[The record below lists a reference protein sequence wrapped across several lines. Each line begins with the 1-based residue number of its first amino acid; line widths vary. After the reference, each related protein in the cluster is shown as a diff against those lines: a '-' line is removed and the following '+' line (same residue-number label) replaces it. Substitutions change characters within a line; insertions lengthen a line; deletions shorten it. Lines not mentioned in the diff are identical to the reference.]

1 MSKFFPM
8 LKKILPLILLA
19 ASFSATAQKFTI
31 RGQAT
36 DTLKSGMPSATVMLL
51 QVKDS
56 ALVSFG
62 STDRQGQ
69 FELKNV
75 SRGDYHLKVTFVG
88 YATAVKHISPAD
100 FTEPILQIG
109 RLEMAPVSKEL
120 EALVIKGEKAPV
132 TVKRD
137 TIEFNAGSF
146 RVKQNANV
154 EDLLKKMPGID
165 VETDGS
171 IKAQGEQVQRV
182 TVDGREFF
190 GRDPKLATRNLPADA
205 IDKVQVFDRKSDQ
218 AAFTGID
225 DGQREKTIN
234 LELKEEKRNG
244 AFGNIMG
251 GAGIDDRFQARAS
264 INRFSKGE
272 QLSFLGMGNN
282 VNEQGFSMDDYMNF
296 SGGSQQ
302 MAGGGGRMTVQMD
315 PSSTGGV
322 PLNFGGRQ
330 NGILTNYAGGLN
342 TNQDLGTKTKLN
354 ASYFYNNLNQ
364 NVSQLLN
371 RINYLPNGSYDFNQV
386 SKQVNQSDNHR
397 GNLVIDH
404 QLDSA
409 NSFKFTA
416 SATLTNT
423 EQTIQ
428 SNSQTMNINDQLQ
441 NESVRNTYTEG
452 RSTNLNSSLLYRHRF
467 PKKGRT
473 LSTTLTLGISQSN
486 SDGSLLSTN
495 EFFTAVPEKKI
506 IEQTNTQNNDN
517 QTYGANF
524 SYTEP
529 LGGRKYL
536 EANYS
541 IRTNRND
548 VIRDVYNVDGST
560 PVYNDTLSNRY
571 NSNYLYNRPGIN
583 LRVNRQKFNFTI
595 GASYQHTRLKGDLT
609 LRDTTIDRTFE
620 NLLPVVRFNYDFS
633 SLKHFRLD
641 YETAMQEP
649 SIQQLQPVIDNSD
662 PLNLSSGNPNL
673 RPGFAHMLRLNY
685 TQYDPATG
693 IGFFA
698 FFNTTYTKNAI
709 TYSQTVDPETLV
721 RLTVPVNVDHNLRTS
736 ANFNFGFPIRKV
748 SSRFSFG
755 PSVSYTRGINLINL
769 EENRSDT
776 RTYGGNFRY
785 DYNFKEVLTL
795 GLSANLSQNKT
806 EYSFNTAQ
814 NQQYLNETYAADL
827 NISFLKNY
835 AVDATYTFYHY
846 RSQTTGFDTTIPIV
860 NLSISR
866 FVLKN
871 NVGELKFAV
880 VNALDKSLGVSQT
893 ATSNYLQ
900 QETTNNL
907 GRYYMISF
915 TYALNKQLNP
925 MGGGRGRRGGMR
937 MMINN

>member
-1 MSKFFPM
+1 MIRS
-8 LKKILPLILLA
+8 LLA
-19 ASFSATAQKFTI
+19 LALLFVMLNASAQKFSI

-36 DTLKSGMPSATVMLL
+36 DTLKGGMPSATVMLL
-51 QVKDS
+51 QAKDS

-62 STDRQGQ
+62 STDRQGM

-75 SRGDYHLKVTFVG
+75 NRGNYHLKITFVG
-88 YATAVKHISPAD
+88 YATAFREIRADD
-100 FTEPILQIG
+100 FTNPVLDMG
-109 RLEMAPVSKEL
+109 RLTMSPVSREL
-120 EALVIKGEKAPV
+120 DELVVKGEKAPV

-146 RVKQNANV
+146 KVKTNANV
-154 EDLLKKMPGID
+154 EDLLKKMPGMEVD
-165 VETDGS
+165 TDGS
-171 IKAQGEQVQRV
+171 IRAQGEQVQRV
-182 TVDGREFF
+182 MVDGREFF

-205 IDKVQVFDRKSDQ
+205 IDKVQVYDKKSDQ
-218 AAFTGID
+218 AVFTGID

-244 AFGNIMG
+244 AFGNMMG
-251 GAGIDDRFQARAS
+251 GAGTEDRFQAKAN
-264 INRFSKGE
+264 INKFSKGD

-302 MAGGGGRMTVQMD
+302 MAGAGGGRMTIQMD
-315 PSSTGGV
+315 GNNLGGV

-330 NGILTNYAGGLN
+330 NGIITNYAGGLN
-342 TNQDLGTKTKLN
+342 TNQDIGTKTKLG

-364 NVSQLLN
+364 NISQLLN
-371 RINYLPNGSYDFNQV
+371 RINYLPNGSYDFNQT
-386 SKQVNQSDNHR
+386 SRQVNQSDNHR
-397 GNLVIDH
+397 GNLTLDH

-423 EQTIQ
+423 EQTVQ
-428 SNSQTMNINDQLQ
+428 SLSRTYNVGDSLQ
-441 NESVRNTYTEG
+441 NQSVRDSYTKG

-467 PKKGRT
+467 AKKGRT
-473 LSTTLTLGISQSN
+473 LSATLSLGLSENN
-486 SDGSLLSTN
+486 SDGTLQSTN
-495 EFFTAVPEKKI
+495 EFYTLTTEKKI
-506 IEQTNTQNNDN
+506 IAQTNNQKNQN
-517 QTYGANF
+517 QSYGAQF

-536 EANYS
+536 EVNYS

-548 VIRDVYNVDGST
+548 VIRDVYNVNAGV

-571 NSNYLYNRPGIN
+571 KSNYVYNRPGFN
-583 LRVNRQKFNFTI
+583 LRMNRQKFNITV
-595 GASYQHTRLKGDLT
+595 GASYQHTQLKGDLT
-609 LRDTTIDRTFE
+609 LRDTSINRTFE
-620 NLLPVVRFNYDFS
+620 NILPVVRFNYDFS
-633 SLKHFRLD
+633 SLKHFRFD
-641 YETAMQEP
+641 YETSMQEP

-673 RPGFAHMLRLNY
+673 RPAYAHQFRLNY
-685 TQYDPATG
+685 TQFDPASS

-698 FFNTTYTKNAI
+698 FVNATYTTNAI
-709 TYSQTVDPETLV
+709 AYSQTVNPVTLV
-721 RLTVPVNVDHNLRTS
+721 RLTVPVNVADNFRVS
-736 ANFNFGFPIRKV
+736 GNFNFGFPIRKL
-748 SSRFSFG
+748 SSRLSLG
-755 PSVSYTRGINLINL
+755 PTVSYVRGINLINL
-769 EENRSDT
+769 QENRSDQ
-776 RTYGGNFRY
+776 RTYGGTFRY
-785 DYNFKEVLTL
+785 DFTFKELLTL
-795 GLSANLSQNKT
+795 GLSANLSQNRT
-806 EYSFNTAQ
+806 EYSFNTKQ
-814 NQQYLNETYAADL
+814 NQQYLNETYSSEL
-827 NISFLKNY
+827 NINFLKNY
-835 AVDATYTFYHY
+835 AFGGSYDFYHY
-846 RSQTTGFDTTIPIV
+846 RSQTTSFDQTIPII

-866 FVLKN
+866 YLLKN
-871 NVGELKFAV
+871 NAGELKFAV

-925 MGGGRGRRGGMR
+925 MGGGRGGRRGGMR
-937 MMINN
+937 MMMNEH

>member
-1 MSKFFPM
+1 MRKR
-8 LKKILPLILLA
+8 ILFLVSLSLLIA
-19 ASFSATAQKFTI
+19 FSGRAQKFTI

-36 DTLKSGMPSATVMLL
+36 DTTRTGMPSATVMLL
-51 QVKDS
+51 QAKDS

-62 STDRQGQ
+62 STDRQGM

-75 SRGDYHLKVTFVG
+75 NRGDYQLKITFVG
-88 YATAVKHISPAD
+88 YQPATKRLSAGD
-100 FTEPILQIG
+100 FTSPVMELG
-109 RLEMAPVSKEL
+109 RLSMEPVSKEL
-120 EALVIKGEKAPV
+120 DALVVKGEKAPV

-146 RVKQNANV
+146 RTKQNANV
-154 EDLLKKMPGID
+154 EDLLKKMPGIE

-171 IKAQGEQVQRV
+171 IRAQGEQVQRV

-205 IDKVQVFDRKSDQ
+205 IDKVQVFDKKSDQ
-218 AAFTGID
+218 AVFTGID

-244 AFGNIMG
+244 AFGNMMA
-251 GAGIDDRFQARAS
+251 GAGTDDRFQAKAS
-264 INRFSKGE
+264 VNKFAKGE

-302 MAGGGGRMTVQMD
+302 MMGGGGGRMTIQLDGNSM
-315 PSSTGGV
+315 GGV

-342 TNQDLGTKTKLN
+342 TNQDFGTKTKLN

-364 NVSQLLN
+364 NISQVLN
-371 RINYLPNGSYDFNQV
+371 RINYVPNGNYEFNQT
-386 SKQVNQSDNHR
+386 SRQENQSDNHR
-397 GNLVIDH
+397 GNLVLDH
-404 QLDSA
+404 LLDSA

-423 EQTIQ
+423 EQSVQ
-428 SNSQTMNINDQLQ
+428 SISQTMNLNDQLQ
-441 NESVRNTYTEG
+441 NESIRDTYTKG

-467 PKKGRT
+467 AKKGRT
-473 LSTTLTLGISQSN
+473 LSTTLTLGLSETN
-486 SDGSLLSTN
+486 SDGTLQSTN
-495 EFFTAVPEKKI
+495 EFFTTVPEKKV
-506 IEQTNTQNNDN
+506 IEQTNTQQNEN
-517 QTYGANF
+517 QTYGAQF
-524 SYTEP
+524 SFTEP

-541 IRTNRND
+541 IRTNLND
-548 VIRDVYNVDGST
+548 VVRDVYNVNGGSS
-560 PVYNDTLSNRY
+560 VYNDTLSNRY
-571 NSNYLYNRPGIN
+571 KSNYLYSRPGLN
-583 LRVNRQKFNFTI
+583 LRVNRQKFNFTV
-595 GASYQHTRLKGDLT
+595 GVSYQNTRLRGDLT

-641 YETAMQEP
+641 YETSMQEP
-649 SIQQLQPVIDNSD
+649 TIQQLQPVIDNSD

-673 RPGFAHMLRLNY
+673 LPGYSHTVRLNY
-685 TQYDPATG
+685 TQFDPASG

-698 FFNTTYTKNAI
+698 FLNSTYTKDAI
-709 TYSQTVDPETLV
+709 TYSQSVDPQTLV
-721 RLTVPVNVDHNLRTS
+721 RLTVPVNVDYNLRVS
-736 ANFNFGFPIRKV
+736 GNFNFGFPIRKLN
-748 SSRFSFG
+748 SRINVG
-755 PSVSYTRGINLINL
+755 PSTTYTRGLTLINL
-769 EENRSDT
+769 QENRSDT

-785 DYNFKEVLTL
+785 DYTYKEILTL
-795 GLSANLSQNKT
+795 GLSANISQNKT

-814 NQQYLNETYAADL
+814 NQQYLNETYGADL
-827 NISFLKNY
+827 NVSFLKNY
-835 AVDATYTFYHY
+835 AFDATYNFYHY
-846 RSQTTGFDTTIPIV
+846 RSQTTGFDQTIPIV

-866 FVLKN
+866 FLLKN

-880 VNALDKSLGVSQT
+880 VNALDKSMGVSQT

-937 MMINN
+937 MMMN

>member
-1 MSKFFPM
+1 MRKR
-8 LKKILPLILLA
+8 ILFLAFLSLLLA
-19 ASFSATAQKFTI
+19 FSARAQKFTI

-36 DTLKSGMPSATVMLL
+36 DSTKVGMPSATVMLL
-51 QVKDS
+51 QAKDS

-62 STDRQGQ
+62 STDRQGM

-75 SRGDYHLKVTFVG
+75 SRGDYQLKITFVG
-88 YATAVKHISPAD
+88 YLPATKQLSAAD
-100 FTEPILQIG
+100 FSAPVLDLG
-109 RLEMAPVSKEL
+109 RLSMEPVSKEL
-120 EALVIKGEKAPV
+120 EALVVKGEKAPV

-146 RVKQNANV
+146 RTKQNANV
-154 EDLLKKMPGID
+154 EDLLKKMPGIE

-171 IKAQGEQVQRV
+171 IRAQGEQVQRV

-205 IDKVQVFDRKSDQ
+205 IDKVQVFDKKSDQ
-218 AAFTGID
+218 AVFTGID

-244 AFGNIMG
+244 AFGSMMA
-251 GAGIDDRFQARAS
+251 GAGTDDRFQAKAS
-264 INRFSKGE
+264 VNKFAKGE

-302 MAGGGGRMTVQMD
+302 MMGGGGGRMTIQLDGNSM
-315 PSSTGGV
+315 GGV

-342 TNQDLGTKTKLN
+342 TNQDFGTKTKLN

-364 NVSQLLN
+364 NISQVLN
-371 RINYLPNGSYDFNQV
+371 RINYVPNGNYEFNQT
-386 SKQVNQSDNHR
+386 SRQENQSDNHR
-397 GNLVIDH
+397 GNLVLDH

-423 EQTIQ
+423 EQSVQ
-428 SNSQTMNINDQLQ
+428 SISQTMNLSDQLQ
-441 NESVRNTYTEG
+441 NESIRDTYTKG

-467 PKKGRT
+467 AKKGRT
-473 LSTTLTLGISQSN
+473 LSTTLTLGLSETN
-486 SDGSLLSTN
+486 SDGTLQSTN
-495 EFFTAVPEKKI
+495 EFFTTVPEKKV
-506 IEQTNTQNNDN
+506 IEQTNTQENEN
-517 QTYGANF
+517 QSYGAQF
-524 SYTEP
+524 SFTEP

-548 VIRDVYNVDGST
+548 VVRDVYNVNGGT
-560 PVYNDTLSNRY
+560 AVYNDTLSNRY
-571 NSNYLYNRPGIN
+571 KSNYLYSRPGLN
-583 LRVNRQKFNFTI
+583 LRVNRQKFNFTV
-595 GASYQHTRLKGDLT
+595 GVSYQNTRLKGDLT

-641 YETAMQEP
+641 YETSMQEP
-649 SIQQLQPVIDNSD
+649 TIQQLQPVIDNSD

-673 RPGFAHMLRLNY
+673 LPGYSHMVRLNY
-685 TQYDPATG
+685 TQFDPASG

-698 FFNTTYTKNAI
+698 FLNSTYTKDAI
-709 TYSQTVDPETLV
+709 TYSQSVDPQTLV
-721 RLTVPVNVDHNLRTS
+721 RLTVPVNVDYNLRVS
-736 ANFNFGFPIRKV
+736 GNFNFGFPIRKLN
-748 SSRFSFG
+748 SRINVG
-755 PSVSYTRGINLINL
+755 PSTTYTRGLTLINL
-769 EENRSDT
+769 QENRSDT

-785 DYNFKEVLTL
+785 DYTYKEILTL
-795 GLSANLSQNKT
+795 GLSANISQNKT

-814 NQQYLNETYAADL
+814 NQQYLNETYGADL
-827 NISFLKNY
+827 NVSFLKNY
-835 AVDATYTFYHY
+835 AFDATYNFYHY
-846 RSQTTGFDTTIPIV
+846 RSQTTGFDQTIPIV

-866 FVLKN
+866 FLLKN

-880 VNALDKSLGVSQT
+880 VNALDKSMGVSQT

-925 MGGGRGRRGGMR
+925 MGGGRGRRGGGMR
-937 MMINN
+937 MMMNN

>member
-1 MSKFFPM
+1 MI
-8 LKKILPLILLA
+8 KILTFLLLLV
-19 ASFSATAQKFTI
+19 SAGTSAQKFII
-31 RGQAT
+31 RGQAM
-36 DTLKSGMPSATVMLL
+36 DTNKAAMPSATVMLL
-51 QVKDS
+51 QAKDS
-56 ALVSFG
+56 TLVSFG
-62 STDRQGQ
+62 STDKQGM

-75 SRGDYHLKVTFVG
+75 IRGDYHLKITFVG
-88 YATAVKHISPAD
+88 YAAAVRVISAAD
-100 FTEPILQIG
+100 FTTPVIDLGRLMMEPISQ
-109 RLEMAPVSKEL
+109 EL
-120 EALVIKGEKAPV
+120 EAFVVKGEKAPV

-146 RVKQNANV
+146 KVKPNANV
-154 EDLLKKMPGID
+154 EDLIRKMPGME

-171 IKAQGEQVQRV
+171 IRAQGEQVQRV

-205 IDKVQVFDRKSDQ
+205 VDKVQVFDKKSDQ

-244 AFGNIMG
+244 AFGNMMA
-251 GAGIDDRFQARAS
+251 GAGTDDRYQARAS

-302 MAGGGGRMTVQMD
+302 MMSGGGGRMTITMD
-315 PSSTGGV
+315 GNNSSGV

-342 TNQDLGTKTKLN
+342 TNQDFGTRTRTN
-354 ASYFYNNLNQ
+354 ASYFYNNLHQ
-364 NVSQLLN
+364 DISQVLN
-371 RINYLPNGSYDFNQV
+371 RINYLPNGSYNFNQE
-386 SKQVNQSDNHR
+386 SRQVNQSDNHR
-397 GNLVIDH
+397 GNLVLDH
-404 QLDSA
+404 MLDSA
-409 NSFKFTA
+409 NSFKFNA

-423 EQTIQ
+423 DQNVQ
-428 SNSQTMNINDQLQ
+428 SVAQTMNINNQLQ
-441 NESVRNTYTEG
+441 NESIRNTQTYG
-452 RSTNLNSSLLYRHRF
+452 RSSNLNTSLLYRHRF
-467 PKKGRT
+467 PKIGRT
-473 LSTTLTLGISQSN
+473 ISTTLTFGIGQNN
-486 SDGSLLSTN
+486 SDGTLVSTN
-495 EFFTAVPEKKI
+495 EFFTTVPEEKI
-506 IEQTNTQNNDN
+506 IEQTNTQRNDSRS
-517 QTYGANF
+517 YGATV

-529 LGGRKYL
+529 LGGRRYL

-541 IRTNRND
+541 IRTNLND
-548 VIRDVYNVDGST
+548 VIRDVYNVNGGT
-560 PVYNDTLSNRY
+560 AVYNDTLSNRY

-583 LRVNRQKFNFTI
+583 LRINRQKFNFTV

-620 NLLPVVRFNYDFS
+620 NILPVARFNYDFS

-641 YETAMQEP
+641 YETSMQEP
-649 SIQQLQPVIDNSD
+649 TIQQLQPVVDNSD

-673 RPGFAHMLRLNY
+673 RPGFTQLLRLHY
-685 TQYDPATG
+685 SQFDPASG

-698 FFNTTYTKNAI
+698 MVNTTYTTNAI
-709 TYSQTVDPETLV
+709 TYSQTVDPQTLV
-721 RLTVPVNVDHNLRTS
+721 RLTVPVNVDYNLRS
-736 ANFNFGFPIRKV
+736 SGNFNFGFPIRKI
-748 SSRFSFG
+748 SSRVSIG
-755 PSVSYTRGINLINL
+755 PTVSYTRGLNLINL

-776 RTYGGNFRY
+776 RTYGGNVRY
-785 DYNFKEVLTL
+785 DYSYKEIVNL
-795 GLSANLSQNKT
+795 GLSANLSRNRT

-814 NQQYLNETYAADL
+814 NQQYLNETYSSDL
-827 NISFLKNY
+827 NITFLKNY
-835 AVDATYTFYHY
+835 AFDCSYTFYHY
-846 RSQTTGFDTTIPIV
+846 RSQTTGFDTTIPIL
-860 NLSISR
+860 NLAVSR
-866 FVLKN
+866 FLLKN
-871 NVGELKFAV
+871 NVGELKLAV
-880 VNALDKSLGVSQT
+880 VNALDKGLGASQT

-900 QETTNNL
+900 TEVTNNL

-925 MGGGRGRRGGMR
+925 MGGGRGRRQGGMR

>member
-1 MSKFFPM
+1 MI
-8 LKKILPLILLA
+8 KKILLPTLVLLSL
-19 ASFSATAQKFTI
+19 ASSAQKFVI

-51 QVKDS
+51 QQKDS
-56 ALVSFG
+56 SLVSFG
-62 STDRQGQ
+62 STDRQGV
-69 FELKNV
+69 FELKNIA
-75 SRGDYHLKVTFVG
+75 RGDYQLKITFVG
-88 YATAVKHISPAD
+88 YATAIRKVAASEFSSPVLD
-100 FTEPILQIG
+100 LG
-109 RLEMAPVSKEL
+109 RLTMAPVSKEL
-120 EALVIKGEKAPV
+120 EELVIKGDKAPV

-146 RVKQNANV
+146 KVKQNANV
-154 EDLLKKMPGID
+154 EDLLKKMPGIE

-171 IKAQGEQVQRV
+171 IRAQGEQVQRV
-182 TVDGREFF
+182 MVDGREFF

-205 IDKVQVFDRKSDQ
+205 IDKVQVFDKKSDQ

-244 AFGNIMG
+244 AFGNMMA
-251 GAGIDDRFQARAS
+251 GAGTDDRFQARAS
-264 INRFSKGE
+264 INKFAKGE

-302 MAGGGGRMTVQMD
+302 MMGGGGGGRMTLQLDGNNMN
-315 PSSTGGV
+315 GV

-342 TNQDLGTKTKLN
+342 TNQDFGTKTKLN

-364 NVSQLLN
+364 NISQVLN
-371 RINYLPNGSYDFNQV
+371 RINYLPNGSYNFNQA
-386 SKQVNQSDNHR
+386 SKQLNQSDNHR

-404 QLDSA
+404 AIDSA
-409 NSFKFTA
+409 NSLKFTA
-416 SATLTNT
+416 SGTLTHS
-423 EQTIQ
+423 EQSIQ
-428 SNSQTMNINDQLQ
+428 SVSQTYNTSGGLQ
-441 NESVRNTYTEG
+441 NESIRDTYNKGKTA
-452 RSTNLNSSLLYRHRF
+452 NLNSSLLYRHRF

-473 LSTTLTLGISQSN
+473 ISTTLTAGISQTD
-486 SDGSLLSTN
+486 SDGTLSSTN
-495 EFFTAVPEKKI
+495 EFFTTVPEKKV
-506 IEQTNTQNNDN
+506 IEQTNTQKNENY
-517 QTYGANF
+517 TYGAQV

-548 VIRDVYNVDGST
+548 VIRDVYDINSGT

-571 NSNYLYNRPGIN
+571 NSNYLYSRPGLN
-583 LRVNRQKFNFTI
+583 LRVNRQKFNFTV
-595 GASYQHTRLKGDLT
+595 GASYQNTRLKGDLT

-620 NLLPVVRFNYDFS
+620 NILPVARFNYDFTS
-633 SLKHFRLD
+633 FKHLTFN
-641 YETAMQEP
+641 YETNMQEP
-649 SIQQLQPVIDNSD
+649 TIQQLQPVVDNTD

-673 RPGFAHMLRLNY
+673 SPGYAHQFRLGY
-685 TQYDPATG
+685 TQFDPASS

-698 FFNTTYTKNAI
+698 FINSTYTTNAI
-709 TYSQTVDPETLV
+709 AYSQTVDPQTLV
-721 RLTVPVNVDHNLRTS
+721 RLTVPVNVDYNLRLS
-736 ANFNFGFPIRKV
+736 GNFNFGFPIKKLN
-748 SSRFSFG
+748 SRFSLG
-755 PSVSYTRGINLINL
+755 PNYTYSRGITLINL
-769 EENRSDT
+769 QENRSDT
-776 RTYGGNFRY
+776 RTYGGNVRY
-785 DYNFKEVLTL
+785 DYTFKEVLTL
-795 GLSANLSQNKT
+795 GLTANISQNKT
-806 EYSFNTAQ
+806 EYSFSTAQ
-814 NQQYLNETYAADL
+814 NQQYLNETYGADL
-827 NISFLKNY
+827 NINFLKNY
-835 AVDATYTFYHY
+835 SFATNYDFYHY
-846 RSQTTGFDTTIPIV
+846 RSQTTGFDQTIPILNASV
-860 NLSISR
+860 SR
-866 FVLKN
+866 FLLKN
-871 NVGELKFAV
+871 NVGELKLSV

-900 QETTNNL
+900 QETMNNL

-925 MGGGRGRRGGMR
+925 MGGGRGGRRGGMR

>member
-1 MSKFFPM
+1 M
-8 LKKILPLILLA
+8 IRTLLA
-19 ASFSATAQKFTI
+19 LTFLLVILNASAQKFSV

-36 DTLKSGMPSATVMLL
+36 DTLKGGMPSATVMLL
-51 QVKDS
+51 QAKDS

-62 STDRQGQ
+62 STDRQGM

-75 SRGDYHLKVTFVG
+75 NRGNYHLKITFVG
-88 YATAVKHISPAD
+88 YATAFREIRSDD
-100 FTEPILQIG
+100 FTTPVLDMG
-109 RLEMAPVSKEL
+109 RLTMAPVSREL
-120 EALVIKGEKAPV
+120 DELIVKGEKAPV

-146 RVKQNANV
+146 KVKTNANV
-154 EDLLKKMPGID
+154 EDLLKKMPGMEVD
-165 VETDGS
+165 TDGS
-171 IKAQGEQVQRV
+171 IRAQGEQVQRV
-182 TVDGREFF
+182 MVDGREFF

-205 IDKVQVFDRKSDQ
+205 IEKVQVYDKKSDQ
-218 AAFTGID
+218 AVFTGID

-244 AFGNIMG
+244 AFGNMMG
-251 GAGIDDRFQARAS
+251 GAGTEDRFQAKAN
-264 INRFSKGE
+264 INKFSKGD

-302 MAGGGGRMTVQMD
+302 LAGAGGGRMTIQVD
-315 PSSTGGV
+315 GNNSSGV

-330 NGILTNYAGGLN
+330 NGIITNYAGGLN
-342 TNQDLGTKTKLN
+342 TNQDIGTKTKLG

-364 NVSQLLN
+364 NISQLLN
-371 RINYLPNGSYDFNQV
+371 RINYLPNGSYDFNQT
-386 SKQVNQSDNHR
+386 SRQVNQSDNHR
-397 GNLVIDH
+397 GNLTLDH

-423 EQTIQ
+423 EQTLK
-428 SNSQTMNINDQLQ
+428 SLSQTYNVSDLLQ
-441 NESVRNTYTEG
+441 NQSVRDSYTKG

-467 PKKGRT
+467 AKKGRT
-473 LSTTLTLGISQSN
+473 LSTTLSLGLSENN
-486 SDGSLLSTN
+486 SDGTLQSTN
-495 EFFTAVPEKKI
+495 EFYTSTTEKKVI
-506 IEQTNTQNNDN
+506 AQTNNQKNQN
-517 QTYGANF
+517 QSYGAQF

-536 EANYS
+536 EVNYS

-548 VIRDVYNVDGST
+548 VIRDVYNVNAGV

-571 NSNYLYNRPGIN
+571 KSNYVYNRPGFN
-583 LRVNRQKFNFTI
+583 LRMNRQKFNITI
-595 GASYQHTRLKGDLT
+595 GASYQHTQLKGDLT
-609 LRDTTIDRTFE
+609 LRDTTINRTFE
-620 NLLPVVRFNYDFS
+620 NILPVARFNYDFS

-641 YETAMQEP
+641 YETSMQEP

-673 RPGFAHMLRLNY
+673 RPAYAHQFRLNY
-685 TQYDPATG
+685 TQFDPASS

-698 FFNTTYTKNAI
+698 FVNATYTTNAI
-709 TYSQTVDPETLV
+709 AYSQTVNPVTLV
-721 RLTVPVNVDHNLRTS
+721 RLTVPVNVADNFRVS
-736 ANFNFGFPIRKV
+736 GNFNFGFPIRKL
-748 SSRFSFG
+748 SSRLSLG
-755 PSVSYTRGINLINL
+755 PTASYTRGINLINL
-769 EENRSDT
+769 QENRSDQ
-776 RTYGGNFRY
+776 RTYGGTFRY
-785 DYNFKEVLTL
+785 DFTFKELLTL
-795 GLSANLSQNKT
+795 GLSANLSQNRT
-806 EYSFNTAQ
+806 EYSFNTKQ
-814 NQQYLNETYAADL
+814 NQQYLNETYSSEL
-827 NISFLKNY
+827 NINFLKNY
-835 AVDATYTFYHY
+835 AFGGSYDFYHY
-846 RSQTTGFDTTIPIV
+846 RSQTTSFDQTIPII

-866 FVLKN
+866 YLLKN

-880 VNALDKSLGVSQT
+880 MNALDKSLGVNQT

-925 MGGGRGRRGGMR
+925 MGGGRGGRRGGTR
-937 MMINN
+937 MMMNEH